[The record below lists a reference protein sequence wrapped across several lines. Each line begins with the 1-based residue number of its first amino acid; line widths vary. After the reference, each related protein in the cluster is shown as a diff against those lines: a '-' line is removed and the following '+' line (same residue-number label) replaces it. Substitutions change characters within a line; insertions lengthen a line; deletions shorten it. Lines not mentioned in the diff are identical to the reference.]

1 MSTAGPAPQAGLA
14 WLSPRHRQAL
24 QQARSWIEATLE
36 PAGLLVSGSLVRGE
50 GHARSDLD
58 LVVLWR
64 RPGRQRLQRRFDGVP
79 AEVFANSHDWLQHT
93 LRREAQEAR
102 PVMAHLLA
110 TGVLLH
116 DEDGRLAALVTL
128 AQAQWQTGP
137 APTPAWLQAQRYRA
151 ATAVEDALD
160 LAQRDDG
167 DARLARHR
175 AVEALLDHAFVARGH
190 FLPRAKQRLALLQAL
205 DPAAASALGA
215 VLDARDAATA
225 SAALSEAAQRL
236 IGTDG
241 FFEWDSPVEDDPPA

>member
-1 MSTAGPAPQAGLA
+1 M
-14 WLSPRHRQAL
+14 LSPRHRLAL
-24 QQARSWIEATLE
+24 QQARRWIDATLD

-64 RPGRQRLQRRFDGVP
+64 RRGRQRLQRRFDGVP
-79 AEVFANSHDWLQHT
+79 AEIFANSADWLRHT
-93 LRREAQEAR
+93 LRHEAEQAR

-116 DEDGRLAALVTL
+116 DEDGTL
-128 AQAQWQTGP
+128 ATLVAEARAQWQAGP
-137 APTPAWLQAQRYRA
+137 APSPAWLLRQRYHA

-160 LAQRDDG
+160 LADRDDG

-175 AVEALLDHAFVARGH
+175 AVDALLEHAFVARGQ
-190 FLPRAKQRLALLQAL
+190 FLPRAKQRLALLRAL
-205 DPAAASALGA
+205 DPAASAALCA
-215 VLDARDAATA
+215 VLDAVDAVTAAT
-225 SAALSEAAQRL
+225 ALSEAAQRL

-241 FFEWDSPVEDDPPA
+241 FFEWDSAVEDGPPG